1 MGKQAK
7 PKPHLQYGR
16 CPRSFLEI
24 GEKPVGNRVVIK
36 FGGADLSSCEKIQHA
51 AKMVAEAP
59 YKEIVVVVSAMGKM
73 TDSLVNTV
81 SQIGN
86 VTDADYAEIISMGE
100 RTSARIFSSALK
112 AIGINAEPFDP
123 VNDNWPIITDSNFR
137 DAKPDM
143 EKTTHLSQKFIA
155 PLLGTAIPVVC
166 GFLGKDVNG
175 KVTTLGRG
183 GSDTTAMLLAKCLD
197 ADEVILVKET
207 SGVLS
212 ADPKM
217 VPEARPLNK
226 LDIHEMFDLAQGGAK
241 IVKPEALKYKLPN
254 QTLRIVNFSSGSL
267 AADGTEITG
276 SFTLNSAEMSSH
288 EGLLAINVVCEVS
301 TENLRAIFQALNQNP
316 VYGVSSGRRSITVLT
331 SDGNVN
337 ETMNRLHRTQSFKA
351 ISHRENVAMLQIS
364 HPMFI
369 DSPGGVAKIS
379 SALSQQ
385 SINIIEIT
393 TSKAT
398 INVFIEESQL
408 KRAKEAISNVFKT

>member
-1 MGKQAK
+1 MDKQAK
-7 PKPHLQYGR
+7 PTPHLQYGR
-16 CPRSFLEI
+16 CSRSFLEI
-24 GEKPVGNRVVIK
+24 GESPVGNRVVIK
-36 FGGADLSSCEKIQHA
+36 FGGADLANGEKIQQA

-59 YKEIVVVVSAMGKM
+59 YKEIIVVVSAMGKM
-73 TDSLVNTV
+73 TDSLVNTIF
-81 SQIGN
+81 QIGN
-86 VTDADYAEIISMGE
+86 VNDADYAEIISMGE
-100 RTSARIFSSALK
+100 RASARVFCSALRARGPK
-112 AIGINAEPFDP
+112 AELFDP
-123 VNDNWPIITDSNFR
+123 VNDNWPVITDSNFR
-137 DAKPDM
+137 NAKPDL
-143 EKTTHLSQKFIA
+143 EKTTLLVQKFIT
-155 PLLGTAIPVVC
+155 PLLGNTIAVVC
-166 GFLGKDVNG
+166 GFLGKDENG
-175 KVTTLGRG
+175 RVTTLGRG

-212 ADPKM
+212 ADPKI
-217 VPEARPLNK
+217 VPEAKPLNK

-241 IVKPEALKYKLPN
+241 IMKPEALKYKLPN
-254 QTLRIVNFSSGSL
+254 QTLRIVNFSSGNL

-288 EGLLAINVVCEVS
+288 QGLLAINVVCEVN
-301 TENLRAIFQALNQNP
+301 TENLKAIFQALSQNP

-331 SDGNVN
+331 SDGKVS
-337 ETMNRLHRTQSFKA
+337 EVMNRLHRTQSFKA